1 MTWLTK
7 IAVQAFDD
15 EMQKLLQGEGVDKIM
30 DSRTLGDSE
39 DLTPTMNN
47 PRSVS
52 KVRPVVSNV
61 GATDYYCP
69 VESEDS
75 YSQTV

>member
-1 MTWLTK
+1 MTWLEK

-52 KVRPVVSNV
+52 KVRPVGSNV
-61 GATDYYCP
+61 GITDQYNP
-69 VESEDS
+69 TETEDS
-75 YSQTV
+75 YAQAV